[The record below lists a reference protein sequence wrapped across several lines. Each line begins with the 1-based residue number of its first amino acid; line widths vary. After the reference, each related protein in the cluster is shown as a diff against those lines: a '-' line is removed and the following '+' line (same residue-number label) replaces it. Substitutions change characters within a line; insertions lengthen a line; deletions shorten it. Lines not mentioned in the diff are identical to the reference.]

1 MTPPSNRVTGHRR
14 LNSSSNQDMDSM
26 RGFGDSAHY
35 GNMRLKFA
43 YGGFMEGKERKHYNT
58 GLVHLI
64 IDMDLMRGFGDS
76 AHYGNMHSK
85 FAYGGFMGGKEAL
98 QYRDMDSMRGFGI
111 SAHDGNEEFDM
122 RSKIAITGF
131 VVGKKA
137 LKYRVE
143 STCCFGGFVQ
153 GKEASECM
161 GLLSHVGKWKRLHPK
176 RVIILSLLK
185 DRTLGGEKLP
195 KWVKP
200 RGPYRAL
207 TFQEKE
213 YYRKRAEESRA
224 AKYQFAK
231 LIKANH
237 RSGYPIEYFITFQ
250 AYDMA
255 CFRCKTFQAN
265 VAIGFKE
272 TAADCWPEPYPTSQ
286 RYFLSLLFF
295 CFVVIGSLMGLYTVS
310 PANCPDIIS
319 DAGAVECSS
328 ADQH

>member
-137 LKYRVE
+137 LKYRG
-143 STCCFGGFVQ
+143 T
-153 GKEASECM
+153 A
-161 GLLSHVGKWKRLHPK
+161 
-176 RVIILSLLK
+176 LSL
-185 DRTLGGEKLP
+185 
-195 KWVKP
+195 
-200 RGPYRAL
+200 
-207 TFQEKE
+207 F
-213 YYRKRAEESRA
+213 
-224 AKYQFAK
+224 
-231 LIKANH
+231 LIAM
-237 RSGYPIEYFITFQ
+237 PV
-250 AYDMA
+250 D
-255 CFRCKTFQAN
+255 
-265 VAIGFKE
+265 
-272 TAADCWPEPYPTSQ
+272 
-286 RYFLSLLFF
+286 L
-295 CFVVIGSLMGLYTVS
+295 GLYIYRTITMLQ
-310 PANCPDIIS
+310 NC
-319 DAGAVECSS
+319 CCCRSS
-328 ADQH
+328 CCVLL